1 MKKFLKIVFIMLL
14 NICVLISFC
23 GCNSLNKNKN
33 SISQKVNSEISFL
46 DHEVIS
52 MINLLNN
59 INYDKY
65 MVKTI
70 KMDSSSKS
78 EEQGKS
84 GETSSKKEES
94 GGDSEGSNS
103 KQSEGQEQS
112 GQEKS
117 EQEEIFTMSANSII
131 GDEKQINW
139 EELRSKIE
147 SLYSSWPIISIDLQE
162 IDVSTELLNQF
173 EKSMDLVAVAIKE
186 NNKDT
191 AIQNLVEL
199 YKYLPEFTKSNGNE
213 SKKVILECKY
223 NLLICYRYASM
234 QDWEKLNEGISDLK
248 MAFSNIRV
256 DDDDMKGKEINVKN
270 CFVIINGMENLG
282 EIRDES
288 VFFIKYRNL
297 MKEFDNFFV

>member
-1 MKKFLKIVFIMLL
+1 
-14 NICVLISFC
+14 
-23 GCNSLNKNKN
+23 
-33 SISQKVNSEISFL
+33 
-46 DHEVIS
+46 
-52 MINLLNN
+52 
-59 INYDKY
+59 
-65 MVKTI
+65 
-70 KMDSSSKS
+70 
-78 EEQGKS
+78 
-84 GETSSKKEES
+84 
-94 GGDSEGSNS
+94 
-103 KQSEGQEQS
+103 
-112 GQEKS
+112 
-117 EQEEIFTMSANSII
+117 MSANSII

-256 DDDDMKGKEINVKN
+256 DDDDMKGKEINVEN

-297 MKEFDNFFV
+297 MKEFDNFFA